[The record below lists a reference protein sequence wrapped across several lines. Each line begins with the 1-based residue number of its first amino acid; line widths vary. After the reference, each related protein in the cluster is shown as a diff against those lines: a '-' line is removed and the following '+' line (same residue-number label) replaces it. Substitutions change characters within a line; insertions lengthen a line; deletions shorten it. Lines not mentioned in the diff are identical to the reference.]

1 MCINISPFQALLVC
15 ECLLLFSGHMT
26 GMSKDM
32 NCKIVVQK
40 GEEATVVVSIPQNIE
55 SSFSLKKYSS
65 SSHNTGMELL
75 WIVTIPTKTSHIDI
89 FYLMILILLAP
100 EDLMSIQFPSHWYS
114 HPVLPT
120 GSKVIEN
127 SNCLPWRIPISDNLA
142 CHCKSLVMCTVILQ
156 FLQWLAC
163 SNGYFCKHHI
173 WLSKVMFLKHLILME
188 TPKLIMIITKSY
200 KLLFCKQSQTH
211 CAIQTTHDKNHITIH
226 VNRAI
231 NIAVYYYRLVNNNCI
246 YGFFFSAGPS

>member
-1 MCINISPFQALLVC
+1 
-15 ECLLLFSGHMT
+15 
-26 GMSKDM
+26 M
-32 NCKIVVQK
+32 NCKIAVHK
-40 GEEATVVVSIPQNIE
+40 EEEATVVVSIPQNIKE
-55 SSFSLKKYSS
+55 TQSSFSLKKYSS
-65 SSHNTGMELL
+65 SSDNPGMELL
-75 WIVTIPTKTSHIDI
+75 QIVTISTKTSHIDI
-89 FYLMILILLAP
+89 FYLMILILILLTLK
-100 EDLMSIQFPSHWYS
+100 DLMSIQFPSHWYN

-127 SNCLPWRIPISDNLA
+127 SNWLPWRIPISENLA
-142 CHCKSLVMCTVILQ
+142 CHCESLVMCTVILQ

-211 CAIQTTHDKNHITIH
+211 CAVETTHDKNHINIH
-226 VNRAI
+226 VNKQSHK
-231 NIAVYYYRLVNNNCI
+231 YCSLPLYHLVNN
-246 YGFFFSAGPS
+246 